1 MRKLALHWKI
11 IMGMVF
17 GVLYGLLASKM
28 GWIDFTNDWIK
39 PWGKIFINLLKLI
52 AVPLVFASLIKG
64 VSSLSDI
71 SKLSR
76 IGSKTIGIYLF
87 TTLVAVTF
95 GLLLVNIIQPGTSF
109 SEEKRMEL
117 KEQYASNAAS
127 KIAFAKDVK
136 EDGPL

>member
-11 IMGMVF
+11 IIGMVL
-17 GVLYGLLASKM
+17 GVLYGLIASKM
-28 GWIDFTNDWIK
+28 GWVDFTNDWIK

-76 IGSKTIGIYLF
+76 IEGVYKLGAPHFFIIF
-87 TTLVAVTF
+87 IRTLQTPLIRKYERVHF
-95 GLLLVNIIQPGTSF
+95 YPRRTSR
-109 SEEKRMEL
+109 SPNR
-117 KEQYASNAAS
+117 
-127 KIAFAKDVK
+127 
-136 EDGPL
+136 